1 MASNEDPL
9 AAFQS
14 LQTHLTQLEAWLSD
28 WRVKVNKTKLAQVTF
43 TNRRTDYPH
52 VTINGAQLPVKNEVK
67 YLGLILDQKL
77 TLRSHITAK
86 KTQIN
91 LKL

>member
-1 MASNEDPL
+1 MASNEDTL
-9 AAFQS
+9 AASQS
-14 LQTHLTQLEAWLSD
+14 LQTHLTQLEAWLSN
-28 WRVKVNKTKLAQVTF
+28 WHVKVNDTKSAQVAF
-43 TNRRTDYPH
+43 TNRRTDCPH
-52 VTINGAQLPVKNEVK
+52 VTINRAQLPVKNEVK